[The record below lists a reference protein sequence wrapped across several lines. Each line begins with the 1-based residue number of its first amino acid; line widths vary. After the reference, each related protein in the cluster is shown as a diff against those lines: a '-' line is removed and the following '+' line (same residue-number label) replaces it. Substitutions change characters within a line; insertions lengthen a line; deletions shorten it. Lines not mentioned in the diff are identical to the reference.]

1 MKTRQ
6 EKLSKDLEN
15 KWADTLK
22 RETMRVRHEISQ
34 QKDEERKAAI
44 AQLAR
49 TKDEETSAMKRG
61 WEKKVEDLLAEV
73 TRNEDM
79 KTIPSCVVIVY
90 LCLLFG
96 RFRASRTSCN
106 FKPRLQQTNWKR
118 RDAMRRRR
126 CGSCSRT
133 LTRPEVDTINS

>member
-79 KTIPSCVVIVY
+79 KTIPSCVVTCY
-90 LCLLFG
+90 RLFVSP
-96 RFRASRTSCN
+96 F
-106 FKPRLQQTNWKR
+106 
-118 RDAMRRRR
+118 
-126 CGSCSRT
+126 
-133 LTRPEVDTINS
+133 